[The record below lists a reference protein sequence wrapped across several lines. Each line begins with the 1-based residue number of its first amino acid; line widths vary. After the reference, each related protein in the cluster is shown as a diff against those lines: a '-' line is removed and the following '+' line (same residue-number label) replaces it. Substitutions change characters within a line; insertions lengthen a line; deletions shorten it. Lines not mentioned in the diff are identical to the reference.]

1 MQGLFS
7 GTRHKLEATEVDYR
21 YVLANER
28 TFLAWVRTALALLAA
43 GVAVRQLALPF
54 AVRHGRGLLSD
65 LCLGLAV
72 TLVALAY
79 RRWRAAHHAMAKSA
93 PLPDA
98 GVVKL
103 LTWGM
108 LAIATLATV
117 LMMLR

>member
-1 MQGLFS
+1 MQGVFS

-54 AVRHGRGLLSD
+54 GLRHGRGLLSD

-72 TLVALAY
+72 ALVVLAY
-79 RRWRAAHHAMAKSA
+79 QRWRASHHAMVKAA
-93 PLPDA
+93 PLPPA
-98 GVVKL
+98 GVVGL
-103 LTWGM
+103 LTLGM
-108 LAIATLATV
+108 LAIAMLATV
-117 LMMLR
+117 LMVLR